1 MRNVGED
8 LQTLYARRRQIDI
21 AIQSLEQFQDLRR
34 RRIRR
39 ARRDG
44 VLLNRHRGN
53 LARVA

>member
-21 AIQSLEQFQDLRR
+21 AIQSLEQFRDLRR
-34 RRIRR
+34 RRVRR

-44 VLLNRHRGN
+44 VLPNRHRGN

>member
-8 LQTLYARRRQIDI
+8 LQTLYARRRQIEI

>member
-21 AIQSLEQFQDLRR
+21 AIQSLKQFQDLRR
-34 RRIRR
+34 RRVRR

-44 VLLNRHRGN
+44 VLPNRHRGN

>member
-1 MRNVGED
+1 MRNVGQE

-34 RRIRR
+34 QRIRR

-44 VLLNRHRGN
+44 ILLYRHRGE